1 MDEETIQG
9 IIEEQKKNLDE
20 LALGTAAGIAGAV
33 TLGAMGLN
41 AIRKMMKNKK
51 KMDQGGQFTPG
62 STLDNMQKKNEM
74 LKNM

>member
-1 MDEETIQG
+1 MDAETIQT
-9 IIEEQKKNLDE
+9 IVEEKKNLDE